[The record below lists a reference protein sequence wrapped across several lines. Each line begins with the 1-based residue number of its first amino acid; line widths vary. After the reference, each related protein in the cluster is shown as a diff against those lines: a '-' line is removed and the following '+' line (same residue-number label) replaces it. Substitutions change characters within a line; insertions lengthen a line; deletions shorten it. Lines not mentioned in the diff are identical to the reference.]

1 MNIIL
6 GVVAFFICIFFGRIT
21 SQKYIE
27 VCKYYNDFKNFN
39 DKLKNEISFG
49 QASILSIIK
58 NNTETSD
65 FYDCIKTYFN
75 NNEFNFNGKYLSD
88 LQIDFLKNYLET
100 IGNGDKQSQIK
111 FLNECDAM
119 LKENLKN
126 AQEDEKKYLSL
137 YKKISF
143 LIGLVALI
151 IFL

>member
-1 MNIIL
+1 M
-6 GVVAFFICIFFGRIT
+6 
-21 SQKYIE
+21 
-27 VCKYYNDFKNFN
+27 
-39 DKLKNEISFG
+39 
-49 QASILSIIK
+49 
-58 NNTETSD
+58 
-65 FYDCIKTYFN
+65 
-75 NNEFNFNGKYLSD
+75 
-88 LQIDFLKNYLET
+88 QIDFLKNYLET